1 MLIVLIALATGVVG
15 AIPALI
21 VRRFGLAA
29 WLATIGSVIG
39 LITFYALPPSLA
51 SPFWGGVGLL
61 VVVLWFANGVIAS
74 ALSPE
79 HRSAPLVLSVV
90 GLLAFV
96 GRACGGSSVFRASG
110 YASLLGNV
118 HDTEWTDETQ
128 PKDPKH
134 KRLVPLDLAK
144 WTADKQLGEAPG
156 AIGSQFH
163 VDQDHMTLQLVHD
176 ELWYVAPLDFSG
188 YSVWST
194 AGRTPGYV
202 MVSGEDPNRA
212 AKVVTGL
219 SFRYMP
225 NAFFGDELERYL
237 WMHGYA
243 GYDLG
248 DFTFELDEDGAP
260 WWVVTLTKPS
270 IAWWGDRVSG
280 VVVVDPTSGATT
292 FHAMGQVPAWIDR
305 VMPADVVAHYVDD
318 RGELSGGWVNTW
330 WGRRNLTM
338 GQRPS
343 FIHGS
348 DGQPYWVSEITSASM
363 HDSSLLGLMYTNART
378 GAVTYYKA
386 KGSLDTG
393 VLSAVN
399 GKVSYRKWH
408 GDSPVIYNLY
418 GTMGSI
424 VPLLADGSN
433 VFQGVAIV
441 DISKPT
447 EVAVGDSFDSA
458 LREYQKLL
466 GQAQNANARAP
477 ELAKA
482 TKTVEGTIERFAPTT
497 GTDGTTYYVV
507 VEGARVIFTGGV
519 GLSPKLP
526 LAKPGD
532 RVRVTYID
540 SPEPVVPMQKFD
552 DLSLP
557 LGPP

>member
-1 MLIVLIALATGVVG
+1 MLIVLIALAAGAVG
-15 AIPALI
+15 AIPALF
-21 VRRFGLAA
+21 VRVKLAAGLA
-29 WLATIGSVIG
+29 LIGAVIG

-61 VVVLWFANGVIAS
+61 VLVLWIVNGVLAS

-79 HRSAPLVLSVV
+79 NRERPLALAAI
-90 GLLAFV
+90 GLFLIG
-96 GRACGGSSVFRASG
+96 GRACGGASAFRAHD
-110 YASLLGNV
+110 YASLLGAI
-118 HDTEWTDETQ
+118 HETEWTDATQ

-134 KRLVPLDLAK
+134 KRLVPLGLAQ

-163 VDQDHMTLQLVHD
+163 VDKDHMTLQLVHD

-188 YSVWST
+188 YSVWSS

-202 MVSGEDPNRA
+202 MVSGEDPNRP

-225 NAFFGDELERYL
+225 NAFFGDEIGRYL
-237 WMHGYA
+237 WTHGYA
-243 GYDLG
+243 GFDTG
-248 DFTFELDEDGAP
+248 DYTFEIDEQGAP

-280 VVVVDPTSGATT
+280 VVVLDPTTGATT
-292 FHAMGQVPAWIDR
+292 FYAMGHVPTWIDR
-305 VMPADVVAHYVDD
+305 VMPADVVERYVDD
-318 RGELSGGWVNTW
+318 HGSLSGGWVNTW
-330 WGRRNLTM
+330 WGRRDLTT
-338 GQRPS
+338 GQTPS

-348 DGQPYWVSEITSASM
+348 DGQPYWVSEVTSASM

-378 GAVTYYKA
+378 GEVTYYKA
-386 KGSLDTG
+386 KGALDRG
-393 VLSAVN
+393 VLSAVD

-466 GQAQNANARAP
+466 GQNINGATP
-477 ELAKA
+477 EFVKA
-482 TKTVEGTIERFAPTT
+482 TKTVEGALDRFASAT

-507 VEGARVIFTGGV
+507 VEGARLIFTGGV
-519 GLSPKLP
+519 ALSPKLP